1 MVRVGGPEA
10 RRGGGVAKTKVDKK
24 VYERELERMQDELVL
39 LQEALRADG
48 LRVVVVFE
56 GRDTAGKGG
65 TIKRITER
73 LNPRVVSVVALGVPD
88 DRERGQWYFQRYVE
102 RMPTSGEMVLFDRS
116 WYNRGGVERVMGFC
130 SEEDVQEFFRSAPEL
145 ERMLVRSGIVLV
157 KYWLE
162 VGAQEQLERLLE
174 RVQDPAKQ
182 WKLSPI
188 DAEAP
193 TRYDDYTAARDEMF
207 ARTGTAEAPWYC
219 VDANDQRRARLNT
232 IAHLLELL
240 PQRRAPEVVK
250 IKEPRRPA
258 KDAPLPSEGVVLV
271 PERW

>member
-1 MVRVGGPEA
+1 MADDKLGK
-10 RRGGGVAKTKVDKK
+10 KT
-24 VYERELERMQDELVL
+24 YNRELERMQEELVL
-39 LQEALRADG
+39 LQEAVRADG

-65 TIKRITER
+65 TIKRITDK
-73 LNPRVVSVVALGVPD
+73 LNPRVCHVVALGTPTE
-88 DRERGQWYFQRYVE
+88 RERSQWYFQRYID
-102 RMPTSGEMVLFDRS
+102 RMPAAGEMVLFDRS
-116 WYNRGGVERVMGFC
+116 WYNRAGVERVMGFC
-130 SEEDVQEFFRSAPEL
+130 SEADVEEFFRAAPEI
-145 ERMLVRSGIVLV
+145 ERMLVRAGIVLI

-162 VGAQEQLERLLE
+162 VSAQEQRSRLME
-174 RVQDPAKQ
+174 RVEDPTKQ

-193 TRYDDYTAARDEMF
+193 RRYDDYSRAVADIF
-207 ARTGTAEAPWYC
+207 HRTDIPEAPWY
-219 VDANDQRRARLNT
+219 VVNADDQKRARLNL

-250 IKEPRRPA
+250 IHAPRRKPKA
-258 KDAPLPSEGVVLV
+258 ATLPESVARV